1 MPSNIKI
8 IHTHMHARLK
18 NAPAPGVGRGRPK
31 ITRERQVVRGV
42 GIPKYQRTPSLRG
55 GTRGSV
61 SVHSRV
67 SCSRVSV
74 HTRVSCT
81 RVCLGAHLPLVE
93 PPRFSPGP
101 SMPGKHPHALIDL
114 HNSHLH
120 VTHSIY
126 KETNAFLFSLSRR
139 VFPRVYRFT
148 PIDTWSRKRAESGG
162 LEKPFINPAYFFC
175 YVARTGLHLINIL

>member
-1 MPSNIKI
+1 
-8 IHTHMHARLK
+8 MHARLK

-31 ITRERQVVRGV
+31 ITRERQVVRG
-42 GIPKYQRTPSLRG
+42 GASPNTSAPRPCAG
-55 GTRGSV
+55 GPGTRGSV

-67 SCSRVSV
+67 SCTRVSV

-93 PPRFSPGP
+93 PPHPPRFSPGP